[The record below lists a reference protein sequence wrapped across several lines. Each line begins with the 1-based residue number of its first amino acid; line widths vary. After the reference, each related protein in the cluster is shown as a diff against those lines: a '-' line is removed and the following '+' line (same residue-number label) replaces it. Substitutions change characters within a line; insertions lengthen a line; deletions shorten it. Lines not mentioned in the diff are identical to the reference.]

1 MTQTTATQR
10 TRPQPLV
17 GAAREATS
25 PASPFLTLRGVGLS
39 YGSREVLRNVDLS
52 VAPGELV
59 SVLGPSGSGKS
70 TLLRIAAGL
79 LPPSHGV
86 VDVDGAALRGP
97 RPDVALAFQ
106 DPCLLPWLT
115 VERNVA
121 FGLTF
126 ARQPS
131 ISRDARRLRIDAAL
145 AEVGLAHAHA
155 LRPRQLS
162 GGMAQRVALARCLA
176 RQPRALLLDEPFGA
190 LDEVTRADMQ
200 RLLVTVVRDTGAAT
214 VLVTHDI
221 DEALLVSDRVV
232 LLGNQGRTLAQWTLD
247 MPAPREAQVQALGA
261 LRIEILEAL
270 QQAMSRD
277 AAAAR
282 LPMRLPCG

>member
-1 MTQTTATQR
+1 MTRPAATQR
-10 TRPQPLV
+10 AHTDTFIV
-17 GAAREATS
+17 TAREE
-25 PASPFLTLRGVGLS
+25 ASRPSSLASSFLTLRDIGLS
-39 YGSREVLRNVDLS
+39 YGERAILRGVDLS

-59 SVLGPSGSGKS
+59 AVLGPSGSGKS

-79 LPPSHGV
+79 LRPSRGTV
-86 VDVDGAALRGP
+86 TVADAPLTGP

-106 DPCLLPWLT
+106 DPCLLPWLS

-126 ARQPS
+126 SRQPAL
-131 ISRDARRLRIDAAL
+131 SRETRRARIDAAL
-145 AEVGLAHAHA
+145 AEVGLAHAHG
-155 LRPRQLS
+155 LHPRQLS

-200 RLLVTVVRDTGAAT
+200 RLLVTVVHDTGAAT

-221 DEALLVSDRVV
+221 DEALLVSDRIV
-232 LLGNQGRTLAQWTLD
+232 LLGNQGRTLAQWQVD
-247 MPAPREAQVQALGA
+247 VPAPREAHVEAMGT
-261 LRIEILEAL
+261 LRIEILQAL
-270 QQAMSRD
+270 QRAMSRESTP
-277 AAAAR
+277 A
-282 LPMRLPCG
+282 

>member
-1 MTQTTATQR
+1 MTLSTATQR
-10 TRPQPLV
+10 SHPDTFI
-17 GAAREATS
+17 ATAREGDS
-25 PASPFLTLRGVGLS
+25 RASSFLTLRNIGLS
-39 YGSREVLRNVDLS
+39 YGERAILRGVDLC

-79 LPPSHGV
+79 LPPS
-86 VDVDGAALRGP
+86 DGTVEIDGKPLSGP

-106 DPCLLPWLT
+106 DPCLLPWLS

-126 ARQPS
+126 ARQPVL
-131 ISRDARRLRIDAAL
+131 SRETRRARIDAAL
-145 AEVGLAHAHA
+145 AEVGLSHAHP
-155 LRPRQLS
+155 LHPRQLS

-221 DEALLVSDRVV
+221 DEALLVSDRIV
-232 LLGNQGRTLAQWTLD
+232 LLGNHGATLAQWRVEL
-247 MPAPREAQVQALGA
+247 PSPREAQVQALGT
-261 LRIEILEAL
+261 LRIDILQAL
-270 QQAMSRD
+270 QHAMSRD
-277 AAAAR
+277 AATR
-282 LPMRLPCG
+282 QTQ